1 MPAAFAQMMHAMHR
15 LNLGSLLSNFL
26 EGVARVL
33 NTAKIVSS
41 FGGIVFCR
49 KKVDDLLDF
58 LARAKFK
65 HCSKVRRRGASTIL
79 QRFGEHLQLK
89 ALRNA

>member
-1 MPAAFAQMMHAMHR
+1 M
-15 LNLGSLLSNFL
+15 
-26 EGVARVL
+26 
-33 NTAKIVSS
+33 
-41 FGGIVFCR
+41 
-49 KKVDDLLDF
+49 DDLLDF
-58 LARAKFK
+58 LARAQFK